1 MLNKGVSNY
10 FNGSAMNKDPWDKL
24 DEEEKTSVFDALSKA
39 IKNNIG
45 LLVAGIIGVILVTIL
60 LYSFIGNPK
69 NDNFNNTQDMFSE
82 CVPVNGR
89 CP

>member
-1 MLNKGVSNY
+1 MILVPLKRPVREVLNGTK
-10 FNGSAMNKDPWDKL
+10 F
-24 DEEEKTSVFDALSKA
+24 

-45 LLVAGIIGVILVTIL
+45 LLVAGGIGLILVTIL
-60 LYSFIGNPK
+60 IYSVIGDST
-69 NDNFNNTQDMFSE
+69 NDNFNNTQDMFAD